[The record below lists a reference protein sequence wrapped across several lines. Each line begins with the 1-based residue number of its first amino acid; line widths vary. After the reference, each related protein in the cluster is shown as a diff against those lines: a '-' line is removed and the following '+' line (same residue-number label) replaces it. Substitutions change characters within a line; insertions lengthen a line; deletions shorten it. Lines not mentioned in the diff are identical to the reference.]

1 VISVGEVMA
10 DAGALYRLL
19 WQRGMAISLP
29 VFAVIGIGNVL
40 ATRSEGGG
48 GDFAVL
54 ILGIIGPVFVQ
65 AFLVEAVRNAH
76 EGKVQESIGTLY
88 ERAGAMFLPLLMSTL
103 VYGIGVAVGIFLII
117 VPGLILLSRWSLF
130 VPLMVIDGLRGSE
143 ARKRSNQLVKGKT
156 VTVLLAILLVY
167 VLALVPG
174 ILLQLAVG
182 AESVGG
188 IVVGTLWAGIVA
200 PFQAHVLTA
209 IYYRLTDESRPVVH
223 ASLLR

>member
-1 VISVGEVMA
+1 MISVGEVMA
-10 DAGALYRLL
+10 DASALYRLL

-76 EGKVQESIGTLY
+76 EGKPQEAIGTLY

-174 ILLQLAVG
+174 IALQLAVG

-188 IVVGTLWAGIVA
+188 IVIGTLWAGIVA